1 MVIAGA
7 PLPRSPGLPQP
18 HFWALSPSRKSSLI
32 QSCQASIFLIFG
44 PSHFSLYETSRKHF
58 CVLLQIC
65 VWISRCL
72 LWISRRLSVSTWR
85 SITCVPHILLPPSP
99 FPPTHRESSHP
110 VDSTFYISLLCHCR
124 SSPLPSFQWLPS
136 CHAVTADSRLLPACP
151 PTPVIHFPRYCPCAV
166 LKMYICSCRSP
177 V

>member
-1 MVIAGA
+1 M
-7 PLPRSPGLPQP
+7 LRSL
-18 HFWALSPSRKSSLI
+18 HLSLSHWLYSFSELSPIPSTPLLCLSLI
-32 QSCQASIFLIFG
+32 SLIS
-44 PSHFSLYETSRKHF
+44 SHFSLCETSCKHF

-136 CHAVTADSRLLPACP
+136 CHAVTADSKLLPACP
-151 PTPVIHFPRYCPCAV
+151 LTPVIHFPRYCPCDI